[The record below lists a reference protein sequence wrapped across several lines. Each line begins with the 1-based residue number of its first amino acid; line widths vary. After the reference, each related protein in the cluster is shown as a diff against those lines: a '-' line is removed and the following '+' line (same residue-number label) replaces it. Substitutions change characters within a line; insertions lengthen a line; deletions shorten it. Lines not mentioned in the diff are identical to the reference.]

1 MKQFLKTPFLF
12 LLLVTMLI
20 SLPFVWKE
28 MGILPLAAEDT
39 LSPEESETPDAP
51 ELSQP
56 EEPVPPSLPEPQAP
70 VTVPEAPKEPEAS
83 DTPNIP
89 AVSPSAGDPWEL
101 PVAPDPSQEPKEPVK
116 PEEPFVNALFI
127 GDSRT
132 VGLAEYSGIPDA
144 DFYAYTGMSVYTAFK
159 KESSVGGWEKGTLLE
174 DVLTGRQYDRV
185 YLMLGINELGYNFNS
200 TVEKYGEVVSK
211 IRELQP
217 DAYLILEASLH
228 VTSARSDSD
237 KTFNNSNIDRM
248 NLAQAAYADNQHIF
262 YIDVN
267 PVFDDE
273 NGALAKEYTGDNT
286 HPYGKYCAKWAEWLM
301 ENTPA

>member
-200 TVEKYGEVVSK
+200 TVE
-211 IRELQP
+211 
-217 DAYLILEASLH
+217 
-228 VTSARSDSD
+228 
-237 KTFNNSNIDRM
+237 NM
-248 NLAQAAYADNQHIF
+248 
-262 YIDVN
+262 
-267 PVFDDE
+267 
-273 NGALAKEYTGDNT
+273 AKLFLKSGNYSR
-286 HPYGKYCAKWAEWLM
+286 
-301 ENTPA
+301 TPI